1 MKNIYELSVTTQ
13 GPLFPPSEIMDEDGN
28 FVVVGYVLSGST
40 QNVESNWQAA
50 IVSPIFDAPPFGSL
64 TPYKILRYL
73 DLDNLG
79 DYGTA
84 PLYTLPLPIPC
95 NNYNMLFAPQ
105 QHPGANSEYR
115 DSLPLHQAIPDFEPH
130 HSRQYE
136 NPITLEN
143 WLQAKGTLTLEQ
155 LQNQEYVA
163 FDFEFENL
171 VPKSLYTVMS
181 LRSGDLDP
189 LLKSRP
195 SPLGIPNCFTSDD
208 QGAAHY
214 SVRIKNPFPEN
225 GNRIINVVVLF
236 MSSQCSHGGAIGR
249 YGLGGDI
256 HAQLKLKSPS
266 FFEFKTGD

>member
-1 MKNIYELSVTTQ
+1 MKKVYDLSVTTQ

-28 FVVVGYVLSGST
+28 FVVVGYVLSGSST
-40 QNVESNWQAA
+40 EVETNWQAA
-50 IVSPIFDAPPFGSL
+50 IVSPDSDVPPFGSV

-79 DYGTA
+79 QYGSS

-95 NNYNMLFAPQ
+95 NNYNMVFAPHQ
-105 QHPGANSEYR
+105 CPNANSDHR
-115 DSLPLHQAIPDFEPH
+115 NSLPLHQAVPDIEPH

-136 NPITLEN
+136 SPITLEK
-143 WLQAKGTLTLEQ
+143 WLEAKGTLELEQ
-155 LQNQEYVA
+155 LQGGEYVT
-163 FDFEFENL
+163 FDFEFKNL
-171 VPKSLYTVMS
+171 VPRSLYTVMS

-195 SPLGIPNCFTSDD
+195 SPLGIPNCFITDD
-208 QGAAHY
+208 QGGAHY

-225 GNRIINVVVLF
+225 GNRIINVVVLY
-236 MSSQCSHGGAIGR
+236 MSSQCSYGGAIGK

-256 HAQLKLKSPS
+256 HAQLKLKSAS
-266 FFEFKTGD
+266 FFEFKTGE